1 MSTEVSLQT
10 VSESDTGVRLD
21 RWIKRRREI
30 PHGQI
35 EKLLRTGQIRV
46 DGKRAKSNERLLAG
60 STVRLPPLPVTEQKQ
75 PRFSNFSQEKREF
88 IRKLVIYQDEDII
101 ALNKPSGLAVQGGT
115 KTTEHIDGF
124 LDILSENNERPKL
137 VHRLDRDTS
146 GVLLLARNTKTA
158 RKIGELFRAKEI
170 SKIYWAITVGVP
182 NPKSGQLRSWMAKGP
197 YSTSN
202 SSKKRG
208 YGREKMHLADQKDK
222 NSVHAVTDYA
232 VISVAAQKA
241 AWVALRPQTGR
252 THQLRL
258 HMSELGTSILG
269 DRKYPCDLEV
279 PYGLSDRLHLHS
291 RTLIVPS
298 SNNKPIRIT
307 APLPSHIKETF
318 ATLGFLEEEASV
330 PPEEMFA

>member
-21 RWIKRRREI
+21 RWITRQREI

-46 DGKRAKSNERLLAG
+46 DGKRAKSNDRLMAG
-60 STVRLPPLPVTEQKQ
+60 STVRLPPIPMAEQQK
-75 PRFSNFSQEKREF
+75 PRFSNFSPKKRDF
-88 IRKLVIYQDEDII
+88 IRGLVIYEDEEII
-101 ALNKPSGLAVQGGT
+101 ALNKPSGIAVQGGT

-124 LDILSENNERPKL
+124 LDILSEKNERPKL

-146 GVLLLARNTKTA
+146 GVLLLARNTKAA
-158 RKIGELFRAKEI
+158 RKIGELFRSKEI
-170 SKIYWAITVGVP
+170 SKIYWAVTVGVP
-182 NPKSGQLRSWMAKGP
+182 SPRSGQLRSWVAKKP
-197 YSTSN
+197 YSTADSG
-202 SSKKRG
+202 KKRNH
-208 YGREKMHLADQKDK
+208 GRERMHIADQKDK
-222 NSVHAVTDYA
+222 NAVHAVTDYA

-269 DRKYPCDLEV
+269 DRKYTCDLEV

-291 RTLIVPS
+291 RTLIVPL
-298 SNNKPIRIT
+298 SNRKPLQIT
-307 APLPSHIKETF
+307 APLPIHIKETF
-318 ATLGFLEEEASV
+318 ATLGFLEAEAGIH
-330 PPEEMFA
+330 PEERFA

>member
-30 PHGQI
+30 PQGKI

-46 DGKRAKSNERLLAG
+46 DGKRAKSNERLTAG

-75 PRFSNFSQEKREF
+75 PRFSNFSHKKQEF
-88 IRKLVIYQDEDII
+88 IREMVIYQDEEII

-124 LDILSENNERPKL
+124 LDILAEKNERPKL

-146 GVLLLARNTKTA
+146 GVLLLARNAKTA
-158 RKIGELFRAKEI
+158 RKIGELFRSKEI

-182 NPKSGQLRSWMAKGP
+182 TPKSGQLRSWMTKRAS
-197 YSTSN
+197 STADSGN
-202 SSKKRG
+202 KQN
-208 YGREKMHLADQKDK
+208 YGRQRMHIADQNDT
-222 NSVHAVTDYA
+222 NAVHAVTDYA

-241 AWVALRPQTGR
+241 AWVALRPQSGR

-269 DRKYPCDLEV
+269 DRKYTCDLEV
-279 PYGLSDRLHLHS
+279 PGGLSDRLHLHA
-291 RTLIVPS
+291 RTLIVPR
-298 SNNKPIRIT
+298 SNSKPIQIT
-307 APLPSHIKETF
+307 APLPNHIKETF
-318 ATLGFLEEEASV
+318 ATLGFLEEEAGV
-330 PPEEMFA
+330 HPEERFA